1 VRSNDA
7 NPAFS
12 LLGEVMNMGQER
24 LTRFG
29 VSMPADLLDQ
39 FDEMLVTRG
48 YNSRSEALR
57 DLVRRELVE
66 QKWEA
71 SAVHVTGILTIV
83 YDHGAGVA
91 DALGSMQH
99 AHHQEIVEDGQTGY
113 LIPARHAEA
122 IAGAVAH
129 LAADPARRR
138 ALGEAGRQRVEAH
151 FTQER
156 MLTKLSSLYQSLLSS
171 PQTRLPSR
179 NSST

>member
-1 VRSNDA
+1 MPRVRSNDA

-99 AHHQEIVEDGQTGY
+99 AHHQEIVCTMHVHLDAHRCMEVIVLRGRAQQVK
-113 LIPARHAEA
+113 A
-122 IAGAVAH
+122 IAAH
-129 LAADPARRR
+129 LVSIRGVHHGRLVAAAID
-138 ALGEAGRQRVEAH
+138 EDV
-151 FTQER
+151 
-156 MLTKLSSLYQSLLSS
+156 S
-171 PQTRLPSR
+171 
-179 NSST
+179 